1 MASKEGKS
9 AMKCNL
15 DCKYCEAKNPADCDS
30 RRKRDSVVTGLF
42 ALAVLIGI
50 LAAAIAFGGCASE
63 SAKIVEG
70 TDLSVGFSIPGA
82 EGEANFTVFNY
93 LSGFK
98 TTTAESSRVKLTFTC
113 AESNDY
119 FGVIT
124 TRVNKKVDAEI
135 WPVLDEAESDDEDG
149 ESKKNE
155 NPPLS
160 GTGDDSGTPLH

>member
-1 MASKEGKS
+1 MMCK
-9 AMKCNL
+9 L
-15 DCKYCEAKNPADCDS
+15 DCRNCEAKNPSDCDS

-42 ALAVLIGI
+42 ALAVLLGT
-50 LAAAIAFGGCASE
+50 LAAALAFAGCASE

-70 TDLSVGFSIPGA
+70 TDLSVGFTIPGD

-135 WPVLDEAESDDEDG
+135 WPVLDEADNGDDG
-149 ESKKNE
+149 EESKENE
-155 NPPLS
+155 APTIS
-160 GTGDDSGTPLH
+160 GTGEDRAPPH

>member
-1 MASKEGKS
+1 MMCK
-9 AMKCNL
+9 L
-15 DCKYCEAKNPADCDS
+15 DCRNCEAKNPADCDS
-30 RRKRDSVVTGLF
+30 RRKRDSVVTGLS
-42 ALAVLIGI
+42 ALAILLGT
-50 LAAAIAFGGCASE
+50 LAAALAFAGCASE

-70 TDLSVGFSIPGA
+70 TDLSVGFTIPGD

-124 TRVNKKVDAEI
+124 TRVNKRVDAEI
-135 WPVLDEAESDDEDG
+135 WPVLDEADNDDDG
-149 ESKKNE
+149 EESKENE
-155 NPPLS
+155 EPTIS
-160 GTGDDSGTPLH
+160 GTGEDRAPPH

>member
-1 MASKEGKS
+1 MMCK
-9 AMKCNL
+9 L
-15 DCKYCEAKNPADCDS
+15 DCRNCEAKNPSDCDS
-30 RRKRDSVVTGLF
+30 RRRRDSVVTGLF
-42 ALAVLIGI
+42 ALAIMLGA
-50 LAAAIAFGGCASE
+50 LAALIALGGCASE

-98 TTTAESSRVKLTFTC
+98 TTTAESSRVKLTYMC
-113 AESNDY
+113 AETNDY

-124 TRVNKKVDAEI
+124 TRTAKRVDAEI
-135 WPVLDEAESDDEDG
+135 WPVLDEADNGDED
-149 ESKKNE
+149 EKKEKNE

-160 GTGDDSGTPLH
+160 GTGDSGTPPH